1 MLHVR
6 QDEERRRSG
15 RRGGRGGRGGVV
27 TLLAVLGGVV
37 VLLMVARSGIL
48 GFDLPD
54 WFDGGADDKAPR
66 GQVLYEGQKA
76 EAASERF
83 LIDIGDGEAVVA
95 VKAKQDHDTSG
106 WWLNGDF
113 QSTNGTSSVADPD
126 DRDVPARLRV
136 SMDYCAEG
144 TITSEPGQDEGDP
157 ATVTFDL
164 GEIFV
169 CGSTLEH
176 TPDNDAAFK
185 QDDTP
190 TRFHGNFVSFVSGA
204 AETSAAAAACPTDEL
219 ERFSTAEYTGYVRT
233 QLAEQLG
240 IDESQVEVVPGE
252 VGHSDD
258 EAKAEL
264 SEALE
269 SYANKRDPDHP
280 DREYEALDIQYLG
293 TDGSAVDDSCW
304 RTPGSQDLDHLS
316 DIDAPRPDDR

>member
-6 QDEERRRSG
+6 EDERRR
-15 RRGGRGGRGGVV
+15 RFRPEGRGSVV
-27 TLLAVLGGVV
+27 TLLAVLGAIV
-37 VLLMVARSGIL
+37 VLLVIARSGIL
-48 GFDLPD
+48 GFELPG
-54 WFDGGADDKAPR
+54 WLDGGESDKAPR
-66 GQVLYEGQKA
+66 GEVLYEGQKA

-95 VKAKQDHDTSG
+95 VKAKQDWDTSG
-106 WWLNGDF
+106 WWFDGDF

-136 SMDYCAEG
+136 AMDYCAEG

-164 GEIFV
+164 GEVFV

-176 TPDNDAAFK
+176 TPENDAAFK

-190 TRFHGNFVSFVSGA
+190 TRFHGDFVSFVSGA
-204 AETSAAAAACPTDEL
+204 AEASAAAASCPVEEL
-219 ERFSTAEYTGYVRT
+219 ERFSTGEYTDYVRS

-240 IDESQVEVVPGE
+240 IDESQVEVVAGE
-252 VGHSDD
+252 IGSTDD

-264 SEALE
+264 SDQLD

-280 DREYEALDIQYLG
+280 DRTYEALDIQYLG
-293 TDGSAVDDSCW
+293 TDGGAVEDSCW
-304 RTPGSQDLDHLS
+304 RTPGGKDLDNLG
-316 DIDAPRPDDR
+316 DIDAPRPDDA